1 MASMPASAASLAS
14 STVWMPLMTSGPSH
28 TERIHSMSRH
38 DRPGSNCVLTYSD
51 SVTAALPSP
60 TPMVS
65 FTLAALALDP
75 GLDALQPIDRVD
87 AHWSLR

>member
-1 MASMPASAASLAS
+1 
-14 STVWMPLMTSGPSH
+14 
-28 TERIHSMSRH
+28 
-38 DRPGSNCVLTYSD
+38 
-51 SVTAALPSP
+51 
-60 TPMVS
+60 MVS